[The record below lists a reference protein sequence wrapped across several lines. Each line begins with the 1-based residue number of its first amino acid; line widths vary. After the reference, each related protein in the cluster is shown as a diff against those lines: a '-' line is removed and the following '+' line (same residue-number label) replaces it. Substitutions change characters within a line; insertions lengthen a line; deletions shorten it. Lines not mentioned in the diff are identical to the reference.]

1 MNYQS
6 EMEQETFEG
15 LFNEF
20 TFEGELDMESPFS
33 EAEEMELASE
43 LLEVRTDAELD
54 QFLGKLIKSAGKAV
68 TGFVRSPIGKKIGG
82 FLKGAAKVA
91 LPIAGKVAGGF
102 FGGPVGGM
110 IGGKLGSMASN
121 LFEIN
126 MEGMNQEE
134 MEFEMARKFVRFGG
148 AAAKKGASFSPRVP
162 SAKAA
167 RMATVAAARQHAP
180 GLLRKK
186 KPGTGGGGTC
196 RSCGSSK
203 PGITSQGSAGVR
215 PDRVDQG
222 LGATPSDVSGRW
234 VRRGSGISLLN
245 CYGGPSSAMPPDTQY
260 EPEPQGD
267 GGDEEFGPF

>member
-68 TGFVRSPIGKKIGG
+68 TGFVKSPIGKKIGG

-126 MEGMNQEE
+126 MEGMNQED
-134 MEFEMARKFVRFGG
+134 MEFEMARKFVQFGG
-148 AAAKKGASFSPRVP
+148 AAAQKGASFSPRVP
-162 SAKAA
+162 AEKAA
-167 RMATVAAARQHAP
+167 RTATAAAARQYAP
-180 GLLRKK
+180 GLLRNK
-186 KPGTGGGGTC
+186 KPGMGGTGRC
-196 RSCGSSK
+196 RSCSCSK
-203 PGITSQGSAGVR
+203 PGTTSQHSAPSAVR
-215 PDRVDQG
+215 PQHGRADQG
-222 LGATPSDVSGRW
+222 LSVSPVGVSGRW
-234 VRRGSGISLLN
+234 ARQGSGIHLFN
-245 CYGGPSSAMPPDTQY
+245 TYGGSPAA
-260 EPEPQGD
+260 PQVD
-267 GGDEEFGPF
+267 EGDEEFGTF